1 MKALNF
7 GEDAFT
13 FEDGVTWGGSPLV
26 QKSNDAW
33 TNVMSS
39 GSFGAPSTQT
49 QKAPEASFFTPSPM
63 VTAIQSYNPA
73 PAAPA
78 ASSAKTDGGFAG
90 TSLAIPDSNPASDVW
105 SSQSSNA
112 TPTITSPITPIT
124 PITPAATAPAAGSN
138 FTNYINSNSDLLG
151 YWNNNQGKPGAFSYW
166 GLDTPTKE
174 EFGQAQWQKN
184 GLGEYREVTPDTPIA
199 PLPTTTTPTT
209 PTITNADKANGL
221 VDRIK
226 ALYEGVNGLG
236 NGANL
241 NEIKLK
247 QTERDNLLKEL
258 EGLGVSS
265 ALSTAKTYGGFIDSK
280 YNDIASS
287 QQEASKYFTDFL
299 ANFGGDAWA
308 QAKNLGLGT
317 NFNLLI
323 DRLDAADDGFDKY
336 GWDQGRLSEAKAARD
351 RLLATLNE
359 RLTNQRDV
367 KLRDAQ
373 WETGINSRLDQ
384 LVADLEGMDVAG
396 FDTNS
401 STYRQKLRELE
412 NELRGYSSELPVN
425 INDEIGKLSGASSLF
440 SGLQS
445 NLSAEIKQIRDNQAK
460 YAIQGDTLMSALRG
474 ASAYDGSSIEALAEQ
489 VRALKS
495 GVERMNSPLAQKY
508 GDPELSKSFTGLDSI
523 ITALRGQ
530 NQTLTAQQQADLE
543 ELLARAGSIEDWDE
557 DSMNNLAS
565 LLSGAGQS
573 VGRFTGASVNQLRS
587 IIDKANKTLQQKRGA
602 LTSKRS
608 EIERT
613 LQGLLNQLRDSKYAT
628 LDEVKAARGSLSP
641 YMSDLT
647 KYRATQAQD
656 ELDALMQIFA
666 GEEGRINT
674 DLKTAKA
681 RDEAQA
687 AATRA
692 STNRWGNLVGSYA
705 GSDMLSPEAAA
716 TIARKRQVAAGL
728 APYATPTYSS
738 FSVALG
744 L

>member
-13 FEDGVTWGGSPLV
+13 FQDGPAWGGSPLV
-26 QKSNDAW
+26 QQSNNAW
-33 TNVMSS
+33 TNSLSS
-39 GSFGAPSTQT
+39 GSFNSAGAFQTSSPS
-49 QKAPEASFFTPSPM
+49 KAPEVSFFTPSPM
-63 VTAIQSYNPA
+63 TTAIQSY
-73 PAAPA
+73 
-78 ASSAKTDGGFAG
+78 SATPKTTKESGGFAG
-90 TSLAIPDSNPASDVW
+90 TIL
-105 SSQSSNA
+105 A
-112 TPTITSPITPIT
+112 TPDTSASSDAWSGYTAPTPTATATATATAT
-124 PITPAATAPAAGSN
+124 PATTVTAPAATAAGSN

-151 YWNNNQGKPGAFSYW
+151 YWNSNQGKPGAFSYW
-166 GLDTPTKE
+166 GLDTPTME

-184 GLGEYREVTPDTPIA
+184 GFGEYRTVTPDTPTA
-199 PLPTTTTPTT
+199 PTPTPT
-209 PTITNADKANGL
+209 PTAPTVSNADKANAL

-226 ALYEGVNGLG
+226 GLYEGVSGLG

-247 QTERDNLLKEL
+247 QTERDNLLREL
-258 EGLGVSS
+258 EGLGVAN
-265 ALSTAKTYGGFIDSK
+265 ALATGKTYGGFIDTK
-280 YNDIASS
+280 YNDIATN
-287 QQEASKYFTDFL
+287 QQAASKYFTDFL

-323 DRLDAADDGFDKY
+323 DRLDAADDGFEKY
-336 GWDQGRLSEAKAARD
+336 GWDEARLSEAKAARD
-351 RLLATLNE
+351 RLLSTLNE

-367 KLRDAQ
+367 KLRDSQ

-384 LVADLEGMDVAG
+384 LVADLEGMDLAG
-396 FDTNS
+396 FDANNA
-401 STYRQKLRELE
+401 TYRQKLRELE

-728 APYATPTYSS
+728 APYATPVYSS